1 MELYFLEG
9 KWVGFRGGVGLL
21 DCNHTFF
28 FNFHIRNVFYD

>member
-9 KWVGFRGGVGLL
+9 KWVGFRGGLL

-28 FNFHIRNVFYD
+28 FNFETQNTLYD